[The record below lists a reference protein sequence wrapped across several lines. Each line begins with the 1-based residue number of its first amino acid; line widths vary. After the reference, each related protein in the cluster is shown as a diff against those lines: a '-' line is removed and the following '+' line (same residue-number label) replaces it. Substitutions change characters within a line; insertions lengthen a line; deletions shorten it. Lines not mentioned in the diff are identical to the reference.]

1 MQVIQCQICQVTN
14 EETAQFCRECGG
26 RLQTPAPVA
35 GHAGASSGFEDAAP
49 PQVTAEPPKRQRLH
63 SPILG
68 GGTIGDEDPPPSFQR
83 VKSGQSGANH
93 GPDPSQSGTGGQRR
107 GGLRSPLLGGD
118 DDDMDEPDIAPRGKA
133 FGGFGGGGKGK
144 KTEFPHRHHD
154 ADEHQNAEPSQSSQA
169 GGQKNTGAR
178 GGLRSPLLGGGAG
191 DADYSGGYDDDAG
204 RGPGKQQGKSGR
216 LRSPILGGGGGDY
229 YEDEIFDDEVE
240 EIDDPTVLRSPLLA
254 VRTPKAH
261 NQPAPVVNNSPMPG
275 PANASIPLPIPVG
288 EPKAAPF
295 VQGPYTQASGGN
307 APNFAV
313 KNPPLPAP
321 QQPLQQEAGN
331 VQGGP
336 NYAAFPPNP
345 GSQGNQIGIVPQAP
359 SQAPAYSPPPAP
371 AAPPGTPAGNG
382 NAGSAAD
389 GQYNY
394 GVNNAAPGYQA
405 PLPKPPLPQSPSAS
419 ASVPALPAS
428 TSSMPRPNQQALP
441 PTNFDA
447 GSESSTPAR
456 ATGTRMP
463 AADQS
468 ESGSDMPKA
477 RGMRGSKLLGD
488 VSDDPIGP
496 LDRRARFA
504 DRRSKGTGHSMAA
517 VDDDDQDV
525 PFSKGGR
532 SSMQSGMSS
541 APANPMAPILMALA
555 VVALLA
561 KGYYMSTYLGNPN
574 LLTTALPA
582 TIDQLT
588 SMLVLVG
595 IILFAMKAS
604 QKS

>member
-1 MQVIQCQICQVTN
+1 M
-14 EETAQFCRECGG
+14 
-26 RLQTPAPVA
+26 
-35 GHAGASSGFEDAAP
+35 
-49 PQVTAEPPKRQRLH
+49 
-63 SPILG
+63 
-68 GGTIGDEDPPPSFQR
+68 GDEDPPAPSFQR
-83 VKSGQSGANH
+83 VKSGQTGANH

-118 DDDMDEPDIAPRGKA
+118 DDDMDEPDLAPRGKA
-133 FGGFGGGGKGK
+133 FGGFGGGAKGK

-154 ADEHQNAEPSQSSQA
+154 ADDHHDGESSQSSQSSPA
-169 GGQKNTGAR
+169 GGQKSTGAR

-191 DADYSGGYDDDAG
+191 DADYSGGYDDDGG
-204 RGPGKQQGKSGR
+204 RGPGKPQGKSGR

-240 EIDDPTVLRSPLLA
+240 EINDPTVLRSPLLA

-275 PANASIPLPIPVG
+275 PANAPPIPVG

-313 KNPPLPAP
+313 KSPPLPTP
-321 QQPLQQEAGN
+321 QQPLAQEAGN

-336 NYAAFPPNP
+336 NYAAFPPNQAN
-345 GSQGNQIGIVPQAP
+345 QGNQIGIVPQAP

-371 AAPPGTPAGNG
+371 PAPPGTPAGNG
-382 NAGSAAD
+382 GAGATAD

-394 GVNNAAPGYQA
+394 GVNNASPGYQA

-419 ASVPALPAS
+419 ASVPALPAPAN
-428 TSSMPRPNQQALP
+428 SMPLPNQQALP
-441 PTNFDA
+441 Q
-447 GSESSTPAR
+447 SR
-456 ATGTRMP
+456 ATGTKMP
-463 AADQS
+463 AADDGEFS
-468 ESGSDMPKA
+468 SGSGSEQPKA

-504 DRRSKGTGHSMAA
+504 DRRNKGTGHSMAA

-525 PFSKGGR
+525 PFNKGGR
-532 SSMQSGMSS
+532 PSMQSNMSS

-561 KGYYMSTYLGNPN
+561 KGYYMSTYLGSPN

-582 TIDQLT
+582 TIDQVT

-604 QKS
+604 QKG